1 MFNASPGQP
10 DEPATSSRRS
20 LILAAGAIVLAT
32 GELFLPS
39 HPDLILAREGHSN
52 GSLGG
57 RHSRNRRGRDKRKR
71 RDAQKDRERRK
82 DSDPAPQAPQ
92 GGYRR
97 VAMYVHNYRS
107 VPVRL
112 QAWVYDRD
120 TKHGAI
126 YTVPSDWGWSTLA
139 ARAADGSH
147 ASRAFVGSSRQV
159 IVQFQTQREENLI
172 YGENPDWGFPYAAI
186 LSDGMVNFQPFGRRL
201 ASGSMT
207 VWGSISAEGV
217 KVTRIPDDDDNI
229 QFSIDL

>member
-1 MFNASPGQP
+1 MSSESHLQP
-10 DEPATSSRRS
+10 KNTTTSSRRNV
-20 LILAAGAIVLAT
+20 ILAASGIVLAT
-32 GELFLPS
+32 GELFLPGRTEE
-39 HPDLILAREGHSN
+39 ILAREGNSD
-52 GSLGG
+52 GALGG
-57 RHSRNRRGRDKRKR
+57 RHRQNRRGRDKHKR
-71 RDAQKDRERRK
+71 RDAQKRKEQRK
-82 DSDPAPQAPQ
+82 DADAAPQAPQ

-97 VAMYVHNYRS
+97 VAMFVHNYRS

-120 TKHGAI
+120 TKNGAI
-126 YTVPSDWGWSTLA
+126 YTVPSDWGWTTLA
-139 ARAADGSH
+139 ARSADGSH
-147 ASRAFVGSSRQV
+147 ASRAFEGTSRQV

-172 YGENPDWGFPYAAI
+172 YAENPDWGFPYAAI

-217 KVTRIPDDDDNI
+217 KVTRIPDNDDYI

>member
-1 MFNASPGQP
+1 MSNASPGHP
-10 DEPATSSRRS
+10 DELATSSRRS
-20 LILAAGAIVLAT
+20 LILSAAAIVLAS
-32 GELFLPS
+32 GELFLPAQ
-39 HPDLILAREGHSN
+39 PDETLAREGHAN
-52 GSLGG
+52 GALGG
-57 RHSRNRRGRDKRKR
+57 RHSRNRRGRDKRNR
-71 RDAQKDRERRK
+71 HDAKKGREQRK
-82 DSDPAPQAPQ
+82 DADAAPQAPQ
-92 GGYRR
+92 GGFRQ

-120 TKHGAI
+120 TKNGAI
-126 YTVPSDWGWSTLA
+126 YTVPSDWGWSTLP

-147 ASRAFVGSSRQV
+147 ASRAFVGSSRKV

-186 LSDGMVNFQPFGRRL
+186 LSDGMTRNQPFGRRL

-207 VWGSISAEGV
+207 VWSSISAEGV
-217 KVTRIPDDDDNI
+217 KVTRIPDNDDYI